1 MNAAIDLPS
10 TRETAAQ
17 RRALPNLFEV
27 AQAAAEQYDVCKRP
41 IPMRVEDP
49 RTGEI
54 TYEPSPC
61 KSTIESV
68 CPACAKA
75 NRALRIAQCR
85 EGWHMS
91 TEPVADKSD
100 PTEKQVAL
108 LTARADLVA
117 DYRQAVD
124 DGDEDL
130 AAQFREVIS
139 SLDEELRETGL
150 RGRLPVLDAVT
161 KDRRKRSTRRRQDVP
176 NLPRRKVS
184 KRTVG
189 EEIGGHLSSM
199 FVTLTMDSYGRINPY
214 GAVNEKGER
223 CSDGSPIDPDGY
235 DYPRAARDIVFFSK
249 LIDRWIQ
256 NLRRCVGYDVQYFG
270 TVEPQRRGA
279 LHLHILIRD
288 AISREIIKQVTAAT
302 YHQVWWPRFDR
313 EDQVYGGGYL
323 PVWDHKKATFVDPE
337 SGQVLKYWD
346 DALDILDAVDDLAPA
361 HTVRFGSQMDRKQIK
376 GVVAGTEK
384 AGRTIGYVTKYLVK
398 SIAEIVEPQSD
409 RAAEH
414 YDRLHAELQNTPC
427 SPRCPVWLKYGIV
440 PQGAGD
446 KTTPGRCKGK
456 AHRRDTLGLPGRRVL
471 VSRKW
476 SGKTLPDH
484 KQDRV
489 DFVRQ
494 LARGIFA
501 TAPSRRRLCRKHK
514 ACPKVCALRTFPASE
529 TLTTL
534 LLRSKSKWSGPRL
547 RPLNMSHGG
556 AAATE
561 FISMNYFRARGILRR
576 EYGLTR
582 GWPDALPRAG

>member
-1 MNAAIDLPS
+1 MNAVIDLPS

-49 RTGEI
+49 RTGTV

-68 CPACAKA
+68 CRACAQA

-100 PTEKQVAL
+100 PTDKQVEL

-124 DGDEDL
+124 DGNEDL
-130 AAQFREVIS
+130 AAQFREIIT
-139 SLDEELRETGL
+139 SLDLELRETGL
-150 RGRLPVLDAVT
+150 RGRLPALDAVT

-199 FVTLTMDSYGRINPY
+199 FVTLTMPGYGKIHRD
-214 GAVNEKGER
+214 GATTDKGEPS
-223 CSDGSPIDPDGY
+223 SDGSPVDPESY
-235 DYPRAARDIVFFSK
+235 DYPTAARDIVFFSK

-256 NLRRCVGYDVQYFG
+256 NLRRCIGYDVQYFG

-279 LHLHILIRD
+279 PHLHILIRG

-302 YHQVWWPRFDR
+302 YHQAWWPRFDR
-313 EDQVYGGGYL
+313 EDQVYGGGHL
-323 PVWDHKKATFVDPE
+323 PVWDHKKATFVDPDT
-337 SGQVLKYWD
+337 GKALTYWD
-346 DALDILDAVDDLAPA
+346 DALDILDAVDALEPA

-376 GVVAGTEK
+376 GVAAGTEK

-414 YDRLHAELQNTPC
+414 YDRLHAELQSTPC

-440 PQGAGD
+440 PQGASD
-446 KTTPGRCKGK
+446 KTSPGRCKGK

-489 DFVRQ
+489 DFVRKL
-494 LARGIFA
+494 LASVGIVKPD
-501 TAPSRRRLCRKHK
+501 TSHL
-514 ACPKVCALRTFPASE
+514 KVTPVE
-529 TLTTL
+529 PGD
-534 LLRSKSKWSGPRL
+534 KS
-547 RPLNMSHGG
+547 RPLREHLIMG
-556 AAATE
+556 AIAKRTAWRAEYLQARLAADSPGAQET
-561 FISMNYFRARGILRR
+561 SA
-576 EYGLTR
+576 TR
-582 GWPDALPRAG
+582 QVA